1 MEAAPDLLKVRAV
14 GVFRYFTRHR
24 TAANL
29 LLLVMVLA
37 GLWAAPN
44 MRAQFFPDI
53 ISDNISVSVRWSGAG
68 AEDVDAGIVQIL
80 EPALLAVEGV
90 ASSSARS
97 SEGSARIVLEFE
109 PGWDMSRAA
118 SDVQDALDATA
129 NLPADADDP
138 RLRRGGW
145 SDRVTDV
152 VVTGP
157 VGIDQLGRITDEFVA
172 RLFDAGITR
181 TTVRGI
187 ASPEITIEVTSAA
200 LVRHDVTL
208 DEIARAIRA
217 EISADPAGDVG
228 GGMSRVRTGQ
238 ERRSPEAVAGIAL
251 RALPDGTRLT
261 VGDVARIEAGAIDRQ
276 RAYFVGPSPAITVR
290 VDRSETGDAIDIQAR
305 TAEVA
310 AEMQA
315 GLPQG
320 VRIELIRTRAEVIS
334 GRLELLLRNAALG
347 LVLVVGL
354 LFLFLS
360 ARTAFWV
367 AAGIPVAMTAA
378 IAAMYAM
385 GLSFN
390 MISLFALIITLGIVV
405 DDAIVVGEHADY
417 RRRNL
422 GESPAEAAENA
433 ATRMALPVFAA
444 TLTTVLAFLG
454 LMVIGGRFGTLI
466 QDIPLTVIAVLLASL
481 VECFLIL
488 PNHMYH
494 ALAGSVRE
502 RWYDLPSRVVN
513 IGFEWVRER
522 LFRPFM
528 RFVIWAR
535 YPVVAMAVLLLAV
548 QAAAL
553 VRGDITWRFFNQPEQ
568 GSVTGNFAMLPGATR
583 ADTLEMMQELQR
595 AAETIGARH
604 EAETG
609 VNPLVFVLG
618 EIGGSA
624 GRGLAS
630 AENRDPDL
638 LGGISIDLV
647 DVDLRSFSSF
657 EFVAELQRS
666 VRAHPRLEELSFR
679 SWGQGPGGDSLSVD
693 FFGADAETL
702 KAAAEALRAAVEI
715 FPEVSGV
722 EDSMAYD
729 REELILQ
736 LTPQGRALG
745 FTVDALAQTLRQRIG
760 GIEAA
765 TFPEGVRS
773 AAIRVQVPETEL
785 SADFLDS
792 MLLRVRPGQHVPLAD
807 IVTVENRVGFSTV
820 QRENGVRL
828 ITVTG
833 SISEDDPA
841 RAAAITAELR
851 DRIVPAIEEEFGVRS
866 RLSGLAQQERE
877 FLSDAALG
885 GILCLVGIYLTLA
898 WVFSSWTRPMV
909 IMAVI
914 PFGLIGAIWGHG
926 HWGMAMS
933 MFSVVGLIGMAG
945 IIINDSIVLVST
957 VDQYSRGRGLL
968 PAIVDAA
975 CDRLRP
981 VLLTTLTTVLGLGP
995 LLFERS
1001 SQAEFLKPTVIT
1013 LVYGLAFGMLLV
1025 LLMVPA
1031 LLAIGFDLR
1040 RRSEA
1045 FRRSLRV
1052 PQGARALG
1060 GVLGIAVAGALAVF
1074 AATLGHVMVFG
1085 ALPST
1090 LVEAVPPLGAASPLG
1105 GGVAAFAG
1113 GLGAVVLGSYLAG
1126 AVVMRLSGRR
1136 RIMINDKI
1144 RLFAANAL

>member
-1 MEAAPDLLKVRAV
+1 MAAASDLLKIRAV
-14 GVFRYFTRHR
+14 GIFRYFTRHR

-29 LLLVMVLA
+29 LLLLMVLA
-37 GLWAAPN
+37 GVAAAPN
-44 MRAQFFPDI
+44 MRAQFFPDVV
-53 ISDNISVSVRWSGAG
+53 SDNITVTMRWAGAG
-68 AEDVDAGIVQIL
+68 AADVDAGIVQIL

-90 ASSSARS
+90 AGSVARS
-97 SEGSARIVLEFE
+97 SEGSARITLEFE

-118 SDVQDALDATA
+118 SDVQDVLDAVS

-157 VGIDQLGRITDEFVA
+157 VGVDQLGRIADEFVA

-181 TTVRGI
+181 TSVRGI
-187 ASPEITIEVTSAA
+187 ASPEITVEVTSAA
-200 LVRHDVTL
+200 LLRHDVTL

-228 GGMSRVRTGQ
+228 GGTSRVRTGQ
-238 ERRSPEAVAGIAL
+238 ERRSAEAISAIAL

-261 VGDVARIEAGAIDRQ
+261 IGDVATIETGAIDRG
-276 RAYFVGPSPAITVR
+276 AAFFVGAQPAITLR

-305 TAEVA
+305 TAAVA
-310 AEMQA
+310 AEMQRE
-315 GLPQG
+315 LPEG
-320 VRIELIRTRAEVIS
+320 VRVELVRTRAEVIS
-334 GRLELLLRNAALG
+334 GRLELLLRNAAMG

-354 LFLFLS
+354 LFLFLN

-433 ATRMALPVFAA
+433 ATRMAMPVFAA
-444 TLTTVLAFLG
+444 TLTTVLAFMG
-454 LMVIGGRFGTLI
+454 LIAIGGRFGTLI
-466 QDIPLTVIAVLLASL
+466 QDIPLTVIAVLIASL

-494 ALAGSVRE
+494 ALAGSIRE

-513 IGFEWVRER
+513 RGFDWAKER
-522 LFRPFM
+522 MFRPFI
-528 RFVIWAR
+528 RLVIWAR
-535 YPVVAMAVLLLAV
+535 YPVVGFAVLLLAV

-568 GSVTGNFAMLPGATR
+568 GSITGNFAMLPGSTR
-583 ADTLEMMQELQR
+583 EDTLEMMRELQR
-595 AAETIGARH
+595 AAEAIGARY

-609 VNPLVFVLG
+609 VNPLVFVMG
-618 EIGGSA
+618 QISGSA
-624 GRGLAS
+624 GPGLAS
-630 AENRDPDL
+630 GENRDADL

-647 DVDLRSFSSF
+647 DVDLRPFSSF
-657 EFVAELQRS
+657 EFLGELQRT

-679 SWGQGPGGDSLSVD
+679 SFGAGPGGDSLSVD
-693 FFGADAETL
+693 FFGAVAATL
-702 KAAAEALRAAVEI
+702 KAAAEALRAAVAV

-729 REELILQ
+729 REELLLQ

-745 FTVDALAQTLRQRIG
+745 FTVDGLAQSLRQRIG

-765 TFPEGVRS
+765 TFPEGVRTAS
-773 AAIRVQVPETEL
+773 VRVRVPEAEL

-792 MLLRVRPGQHVPLAD
+792 MLLRAGPGRYVPLAD
-807 IVTVENRVGFSTV
+807 IVTVETRVGFSTV
-820 QRENGVRL
+820 RRENGVRL
-828 ITVTG
+828 ISVTG

-841 RAAAITAELR
+841 RAAAIMVELR

-877 FLSDAALG
+877 FLSDATRGA
-885 GILCLVGIYLTLA
+885 ILCLVGIYLVLA

-957 VDQYSRGRGLL
+957 VDQYAKGRGLL

-1013 LVYGLAFGMLLV
+1013 LVYGLAFGMFLV
-1025 LLMVPA
+1025 LLLVPA
-1031 LLAIGFDLR
+1031 LLAIGFDIKR
-1040 RRSEA
+1040 RADA

-1052 PQGARALG
+1052 PQGGR
-1060 GVLGIAVAGALAVF
+1060 VLGAVLGLAVAGGVALF
-1074 AATLGHVMVFG
+1074 ALTLGHVFLTGSVAG
-1085 ALPST
+1085 VIIDQLPLLT
-1090 LVEAVPPLGAASPLG
+1090 GFAPLGAALLAFG
-1105 GGVAAFAG
+1105 GGLAGIVVVAFLLGAAAVAASRQ
-1113 GLGAVVLGSYLAG
+1113 GAATRG
-1126 AVVMRLSGRR
+1126 
-1136 RIMINDKI
+1136 
-1144 RLFAANAL
+1144 